1 MGDIH
6 EDIPWSSRKLK
17 GFAKYILK
25 GESFSTFLL
34 AKAMLDFARQLR
46 VAYYILRFLPTFKLV
61 NGHQY
66 RARMTV
72 PGEYHF
78 STIFCAHL
86 MS

>member
-25 GESFSTFLL
+25 GESFSTCQL
-34 AKAMLDFARQLR
+34 AKAMPDFGHQFW

-72 PGEYHF
+72 SGKYHF
-78 STIFCAHL
+78 STLVVLIL
-86 MS
+86 